1 MSKFAIY
8 SKYVTTCYV
17 LDCNLRKHI
26 FQMRVIDYINSAE
39 KTAFSFEVLP
49 PLKGYGPEKL
59 FGNIDRLMEFN
70 PGYINITTH
79 HSEPVY
85 QDMGNGMFRL
95 GSIRRRPGTVAVA
108 TAIHHRYGVPV
119 VPHILCNGY
128 SLEDTEYVLIDL
140 QLSGITDILVLRGDK
155 CKTDSNTSPAKSGN
169 RYAIELQR
177 QVNRFNEGFFVDG
190 TAMKERGERFSYGV
204 ACYPEKHEEAP
215 NMDSDLAVLKQ
226 KADEGAEYAVTQMFF
241 DNKKYFS
248 FVERAREMG
257 IRIPIIPGIKP
268 IHKSSQLNVLP
279 KTFRVDLPC
288 DLVTEIKR
296 CKDDAAVAQ
305 VGREWA
311 IQQCRELM
319 QYGVPSLH
327 FYTLNAFDSVY
338 EIAKAIYR

>member
-1 MSKFAIY
+1 
-8 SKYVTTCYV
+8 
-17 LDCNLRKHI
+17 
-26 FQMRVIDYINSAE
+26 MRVIDYINSSR

-49 PLKGYGPEKL
+49 PLKGSGTDRL

-85 QDMGNGMFRL
+85 QDIGNGMFRL

-108 TAIHHRYGVPV
+108 TAIHHRFGVPV

-128 SLEDTEYVLIDL
+128 TLEDTEYVLIDL
-140 QLSGITDILVLRGDK
+140 QLSGITDILVLRGDN
-155 CKTDSNTSPAKSGN
+155 CKVDANSAPVKQGN
-169 RYAIELQR
+169 RNAIDLQR

-190 TAMKERGERFSYGV
+190 TAMKERGKRFSYGV

-215 NMDSDLAVLKQ
+215 NLDFDLAVLKQ

-248 FVERAREMG
+248 FVERARAAG
-257 IRIPIIPGIKP
+257 INIPIIPGIKP
-268 IHKSSQLNVLP
+268 IHKRSQLNILP
-279 KTFRVDLPC
+279 KTFRVDLPGE
-288 DLVTEIKR
+288 LVAEINR
-296 CKDDAAVAQ
+296 CKDDADVAL
-305 VGREWA
+305 VGREWG
-311 IQQCRELM
+311 IEQCRELM
-319 QYGVPSLH
+319 QNGVPSIH

-338 EIAKAIYR
+338 DIAKAIY